1 MAAKKKNKDSK
12 AWMIPEGETRD
23 KATHHFVARKSI
35 SMIREGKKLKMRKYH
50 PKQAANMF
58 GLLKQRCLATVLS
71 N

>member
-23 KATHHFVARKSI
+23 TATHHFVARKSI

-50 PKQAANMF
+50 PGKREHVWFVETKMPSHSA
-58 GLLKQRCLATVLS
+58 K
-71 N
+71 